1 MKRTYSVKF
10 KNKNKMLK
18 DEESI
23 AQVKNTIIEETSET
37 GVEIAEEG
45 QLVTIEANDE
55 EDYQSIMNIVV
66 NVFRKL
72 DDKSEVSYKFGLN
85 RN

>member
-18 DEESI
+18 DEESV
-23 AQVKNTIIEETSET
+23 AQVKNTILDETLAT
-37 GVEIAEEG
+37 GVDVEEQG
-45 QLVTIEANDE
+45 QLVTIEANNE